1 MTVVNDHSGAGWQKM
16 LYRAFIEL
24 QSKTASFPPDLKKRK
39 QPLSIFRV
47 ALEDSDSDQY
57 CISNNLNKKKR
68 TGYQRFCMRSHI
80 IELCRENEHVKAR
93 RSKNEYKAAELK
105 CQHHLREAFKNY
117 LADFFR

>member
-1 MTVVNDHSGAGWQKM
+1 M
-16 LYRAFIEL
+16 
-24 QSKTASFPPDLKKRK
+24 
-39 QPLSIFRV
+39 SIFRV

-68 TGYQRFCMRSHI
+68 TGYQGFCMRSHI

-105 CQHHLREAFKNY
+105 CQHHLKGSRKKQSFFGQ
-117 LADFFR
+117 ADQKKTVFLRLPLR